1 MQFGLPLGAL
11 DDDPG
16 VKPACHV
23 FVASKAPWH
32 DITDDLP
39 RFDALPPSRG

>member
-1 MQFGLPLGAL
+1 LGTL

-16 VKPACHV
+16 VKPEFHV
-23 FVASKAPWH
+23 FVGSKAPWH

-39 RFDALPPSRG
+39 QWDEKPDK